1 MGAETR
7 GSLWRGLLF
16 QAGMLSSILIWGI
29 VSLGSFFLPYRN
41 RYWFI
46 SRWCPF
52 MWLLLERV
60 GGIRYQV
67 EGLENIPDEPCV
79 VLAKHQSTWETV
91 NLVRW
96 FRPQTWVLK
105 RELTWLP
112 LFGWALGLLEPIA
125 IDRAAG
131 REAMRQVV
139 AQGTAR
145 LRDGRW
151 VVVFPEGTRIPAGKR
166 GRYRLG
172 GAVLACEAGVA
183 VIPIA
188 HNAGEHWPR
197 RSLRL
202 RPGTVR
208 VRIGRPIPTAG
219 RDPVEVLAEAQH
231 WIEHQMPELSELGY
245 TGEMI
250 ERRTS

>member
-7 GSLWRGLLF
+7 GSLWRGLIF
-16 QAGMLSSILIWGI
+16 QAAMLASIAVWGL
-29 VSLGSFFLPYRN
+29 VSLAGFVLPYRR
-41 RYWFI
+41 RYWLI
-46 SRWCPF
+46 SRWCRF
-52 MWLLLERV
+52 IWLLLERV
-60 GGIRYQV
+60 AGIRYEV
-67 EGLENIPDEPCV
+67 EGLEHIPQRPGV

-96 FRPQTWVLK
+96 FHPQTWVLK

-131 REAMRQVV
+131 RDAMRQVV
-139 AQGTAR
+139 EQGKAR
-145 LRDGRW
+145 LADGRW
-151 VVVFPEGTRIPAGKR
+151 VVVFPEGTRIPAGRR

-172 GAVLACEAGVA
+172 GAVLACEAGVP
-183 VIPIA
+183 VIPVA

-202 RPGTVR
+202 RPGMVR

-219 RDPVEVLAEAQH
+219 RDAVEVLAEAQF
-231 WIEHQMPELSELGY
+231 WIEHQMPELSEFGY
-245 TGEMI
+245 TGKMVD
-250 ERRTS
+250 RRRG